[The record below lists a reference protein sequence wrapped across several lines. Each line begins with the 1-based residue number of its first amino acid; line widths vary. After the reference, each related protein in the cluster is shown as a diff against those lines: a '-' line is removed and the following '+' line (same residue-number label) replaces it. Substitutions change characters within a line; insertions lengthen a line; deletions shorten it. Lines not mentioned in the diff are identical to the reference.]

1 MSNTKA
7 CLILLLAILLSS
19 GLKAQEPIAIGEK
32 HKIASKILNEDREVW
47 IHLPKSYNDS
57 AITPATYPVIYLL
70 DAEINFEYVAPTVD
84 YLSRSP
90 FADMPECI
98 VVGIKNTDRTR
109 DFTPTRSSKKDPNNA
124 AKTLFSNSGGS
135 AVFLRFINEELKP
148 YINENYRAA
157 GYNILVGHS
166 FGGLFAAYAFLQPE
180 KSFDAYIANDP
191 SLWWDNKTVVHLAEK
206 ITRHPNH
213 TVFYL
218 GQANNEEKNMLDSE
232 MAHAIAEFRNTV
244 EKHESLRWG
253 YQFYDKDDHGTVSYP
268 ATYDGLR
275 FIFNH
280 YKTDIRLVAKE
291 PASLIKAYKAYSDQ
305 AGFTF
310 LPSETYLNKII
321 KFSKENNLQESR
333 DYFLDL
339 KSRLYQH

>member
-47 IHLPKSYNDS
+47 IHLSKSYNDS

-135 AVFLRFINEELKP
+135 A
-148 YINENYRAA
+148 
-157 GYNILVGHS
+157 
-166 FGGLFAAYAFLQPE
+166 
-180 KSFDAYIANDP
+180 
-191 SLWWDNKTVVHLAEK
+191 
-206 ITRHPNH
+206 
-213 TVFYL
+213 VFYL